1 MTQINDIK
9 DLVTVLQEHPEW
21 LHTVRGL
28 IISEDIALLPA
39 KVDALAEDMREV
51 KTTLAQHAET
61 LAQHTETLAGHTVML
76 SQMSDDVNHLK
87 GDVSHLMGQDFETHA
102 ATYAP
107 RRISIPPDTISLN
120 LAYQERR
127 VNIQWLSGLATN
139 SAIAGR
145 ITPDEADDLTRADM
159 IFRREDAASNQEHI
173 LAEASITLE
182 DRDVRRAHRRA
193 LLLAKALQSPA
204 TPLVIGTAIT
214 PQAQTLADAN
224 RVPVVLLVYRQDDQE
239 NNDS

>member
-9 DLVTVLQEHPEW
+9 DLVRILQEHPEW

-28 IISEDIALLPA
+28 IISEDIALLPD
-39 KVDALAEDMREV
+39 KVEALIKDMQEV
-51 KTTLAQHAET
+51 KTTLS
-61 LAQHTETLAGHTVML
+61 QHTETLTSHTAML
-76 SQMSDDVNHLK
+76 NQLSGDVNHLK

-102 ATYAP
+102 VTYAP
-107 RRISIPPDTISLN
+107 RRIFIPPDTVSLN

-127 VNIQWLSGLATN
+127 VNIQWLADLATN
-139 SAIAGR
+139 SAIAER
-145 ITPDEADDLTRADM
+145 LTPDEADDLTRADM
-159 IFRREDAASNQEHI
+159 IFCREDAANNQEHI

-214 PQAQTLADAN
+214 PQALTLADAN
-224 RVPVVLLVYRQDDQE
+224 RVPVVLLVYRQDDEE